1 MAVDKNNIMADKDF
15 CKIINKTKSK
25 LPRLP
30 FVSIKEKILGK
41 KYDLSVSFLKPVD
54 QKKINKKYRNKNK
67 TTNVLSFSLSQ
78 KSGEITFDPSQVKR
92 DAPNFDMSY
101 PKFLKYLFIHGC
113 LHLKG
118 FEHSSTMDKEEKK
131 YLEIFR

>member
-1 MAVDKNNIMADKDF
+1 MEGSNLCNIT
-15 CKIINKTKSK
+15 NKTKGK

-30 FVSIKEKILGK
+30 FASMKDKILGPT
-41 KYDLSVSFLKPVD
+41 YDLSVSFLSKVE
-54 QKKINKKYRNKNK
+54 QKKINKLYRGKDS

-78 KSGEITFDPSQVKR
+78 NSGEITFDATKVKS
-92 DAPNFDMSY
+92 DAPLFDMTY

-118 FEHSSTMDKEEKK
+118 FEHSSTMEREEKK
-131 YLEIFR
+131 YLKIFQ